1 MSDSKDRD
9 IAVKTTGD
17 SEEAAAAGASE
28 PARTDADGVPLKAPD
43 EPESRLYHKD
53 TVKKLWLG
61 FGLVLAALVALDLVV
76 SHHTYFSI
84 DGTFG
89 FYAWYGLLTCVI
101 MVVASKKLV
110 GLFLTRKDSY
120 YDD

>member
-1 MSDSKDRD
+1 MSEKKARENADTPGK
-9 IAVKTTGD
+9 
-17 SEEAAAAGASE
+17 GASVQL
-28 PARTDADGVPLKAPD
+28 ATDADGVPLKAPD
-43 EPESRLYHKD
+43 EPESWLEKPA
-53 TVKKLWLG
+53 TIKKLWTGAAVVLG
-61 FGLVLAALVALDLVV
+61 VLVLLDLLV
-76 SHHTYFSI
+76 SHHSYFGV

-101 MVVASKKLV
+101 MVVAAKKVV